1 MGKIMTHLSFVSPL
15 GEQSHAKSS
24 VKGTCE
30 IADLWVGKD
39 SQGNYYAYLLAG
51 TDEERQAKYG
61 ERIYAHTITPDI
73 ITELNREH
81 RARWGFLPVKK
92 LPRWRKMLRS
102 GIGFLT
108 LVGGTT
114 VLTPI
119 LGLLFALAVSA
130 ASAMGTRK
138 LATCG
143 KSVNFS
149 AEAAGLRLINGQAPK
164 LDYDK
169 FQRLV
174 EARNSSSAHA
184 DTVVC

>member
-1 MGKIMTHLSFVSPL
+1 MKHTSFVSPL
-15 GEQSHAKSS
+15 GEPSDAKFSEK
-24 VKGTCE
+24 VTCE
-30 IADLWVGKD
+30 IADLWMVKD
-39 SQGNYYAYLLAG
+39 SQGNSYVYLLAG
-51 TDEERQAKYG
+51 VDEERQAKYG

-73 ITELNREH
+73 ITELNRQQ

-92 LPRWRKMLRS
+92 LPRWRKVLRS

-119 LGLLFALAVSA
+119 VGLLFALPVSA
-130 ASAMGTRK
+130 LSAMGTRK

-143 KSVNFS
+143 RYIRFS
-149 AEAAGLRLINGQAPK
+149 AETAQLHLINGQAPK
-164 LDYDK
+164 SEYDQ

-174 EARNSSSAHA
+174 EARSSTSAQAH
-184 DTVVC
+184 TVVC